1 MPPSAATH
9 TASSRRWNA
18 AAFASLSGAVGG
30 GAAAAPKKH
39 VDVKIPMQQKLVVGA
54 IAGVIGTCCIFP
66 IDVAKTRLQNQKP
79 GAARHDLPQSRATAM
94 CSHSAVGQLPGRPPR
109 HQARPPHDVGAPQQG
124 GLQHA
129 LPPR

>member
-1 MPPSAATH
+1 MHPGD
-9 TASSRRWNA
+9 
-18 AAFASLSGAVGG
+18 LVQGGGGGG

-79 GAARHDLPQSRATAM
+79 GPARFLQNNNIFSRRSVWAQIM
-94 CSHSAVGQLPGRPPR
+94 
-109 HQARPPHDVGAPQQG
+109 
-124 GLQHA
+124 
-129 LPPR
+129 

>member
-1 MPPSAATH
+1 MHPGD
-9 TASSRRWNA
+9 
-18 AAFASLSGAVGG
+18 LVQGGGGG

-79 GAARHDLPQSRATAM
+79 GPARYSPKQQNCGVTHFSRRSILWAQIM
-94 CSHSAVGQLPGRPPR
+94 
-109 HQARPPHDVGAPQQG
+109 
-124 GLQHA
+124 
-129 LPPR
+129 

>member
-1 MPPSAATH
+1 MHPGD
-9 TASSRRWNA
+9 
-18 AAFASLSGAVGG
+18 LVQGG

-79 GAARHDLPQSRATAM
+79 GPARFQHNNIFSRRSILWAQIM
-94 CSHSAVGQLPGRPPR
+94 
-109 HQARPPHDVGAPQQG
+109 
-124 GLQHA
+124 
-129 LPPR
+129 